1 MLNLGSVNVPNFSWM
16 VAILV
21 HHHVPI
27 LDNGG
32 TGLVHLLIR
41 AAADCFEERASISQ
55 FRMILIS
62 KCNLRLY
69 LGCDNF
75 ALVG

>member
-1 MLNLGSVNVPNFSWM
+1 MLNLGSVNGPNFSWM
-16 VAILV
+16 GAILV

-62 KCNLRLY
+62 KKE
-69 LGCDNF
+69 LG
-75 ALVG
+75 ATSYKLQA

>member
-27 LDNGG
+27 LDNGR
-32 TGLVHLLIR
+32 TGLIPGPVMYEDDEKLAEPLTGPG
-41 AAADCFEERASISQ
+41 IS
-55 FRMILIS
+55 LE
-62 KCNLRLY
+62 
-69 LGCDNF
+69 
-75 ALVG
+75 

>member
-27 LDNGG
+27 LDNGR
-32 TGLVHLLIR
+32 TGLVYLLIR
-41 AAADCFEERASISQ
+41 ATVDCFEDLDPSTTLE
-55 FRMILIS
+55 
-62 KCNLRLY
+62 
-69 LGCDNF
+69 
-75 ALVG
+75 